1 MFDTLCSKSVMKSYP
16 HGINIKSGQVHDDN
30 DELVYSCIVA
40 TGQRCI
46 YTLVQVTLVT
56 RTGLSDPA
64 LYTLD
69 TGAGHPS
76 PR

>member
-1 MFDTLCSKSVMKSYP
+1 MMTMM
-16 HGINIKSGQVHDDN
+16 SG
-30 DELVYSCIVA
+30 CMVA

-69 TGAGHPS
+69 TGPGTPALA
-76 PR
+76 RKVVW